1 MPQTIFERALEF
13 VVDETTIGLGSGRA
27 SHRFVEL
34 LGERVRDGLKVSGVP
49 TSQSTAEL
57 ARKVGV
63 PLVDLAPGLTLDLT
77 VDGADEVDPQ
87 LNLIKGWGRAL
98 VREKIVAATSA
109 KLVILVG
116 AEKKVPL
123 LGTRGKL
130 PIEVVPFGVPLVLDE
145 VAALGAKPV
154 VWMVDGKPGVTDN
167 GNAII
172 DLTIADCTFAA
183 SRDPRAWELVLR
195 SIPGVVG
202 TGLFLEEAAVV
213 LIGDDQSF
221 VLGEE
226 LQRPTHGSAKGMA

>member
-13 VVDETTIGLGSGRA
+13 VVDGTTIGLGSGRA

-34 LGERVRDGLKVSGVP
+34 LGKRVRAGLKVAGVA

-57 ARKVGV
+57 ARQVGV
-63 PLVDLAPGLTLDLT
+63 PLVNLEPGLTLSVT
-77 VDGADEVDPQ
+77 VDGADEVDPE

-98 VREKIVAATSA
+98 VREKIVAAASA

-116 AEKKVPL
+116 KEKKVPA

-130 PIEVVPFGVPLVLDE
+130 PIEVVPFALPLVIDE
-145 VAALGAKPV
+145 VATLGAEPV
-154 VWMVDGKPGVTDN
+154 VWSVDGKPGVTDN
-167 GNAII
+167 GNAIL
-172 DLTIADCTFAA
+172 DLGIGGCTFAG
-183 SRDPRAWELVLR
+183 SHDPRAWELVLR

-202 TGLFLEEAAVV
+202 TGLFLDEASVV

-226 LQRPTHGSAKGMA
+226 LHRPSSGAAKGNA